1 MLILVV
7 STVATFVTCQHCDV
21 STDETRKSYWN
32 WEHARRG
39 RRYNWNGFNTKFVF
53 VL

>member
-7 STVATFVTCQHCDV
+7 SIVASFVTCQHCDV

-32 WEHARRG
+32 REHERRE
-39 RRYNWNGFNTKFVF
+39 R
-53 VL
+53 